1 MRTYHTAQGALLTA
15 LWGPKGGG
23 NPERG
28 DTYNYAY
35 NCFSLLCSRNKY
47 NIAKQL
53 FFNKN

>member
-28 DTYNYAY
+28 DTYNCMHITVSVCCVA
-35 NCFSLLCSRNKY
+35 
-47 NIAKQL
+47 
-53 FFNKN
+53 